1 MGTRRFVM
9 CTRCDT
15 STAKAAPTTGEGREF
30 VVAGMSCQP
39 CATKVDTAVRAVA
52 GVTDVQVN
60 LPTGGITVVG
70 SADENQI
77 RAAVTNAGYPV
88 TNP

>member
-1 MGTRRFVM
+1 M
-9 CTRCDT
+9 CTSCDT
-15 STAKAAPTTGEGREF
+15 SSAQAAPTTGEGREF

-52 GVTDVQVN
+52 GVTDVRVD
-60 LPTGGITVVG
+60 LPTGRITVAG
-70 SADENQI
+70 NADENQI
-77 RAAVTNAGYPV
+77 RAAVTGAGYTI